1 MAWLDSLNDIFQK
14 IPAAL
19 WVVFGSL
26 ISLSGVVLTNRA
38 SEQRLKSQFLHD
50 RDLRNSDRELALRK
64 EVYLSVAEALHA
76 GFIAIGK
83 MPNLEMTLDEITRG
97 YFDRAPALAKV
108 QIISREE
115 TVKAVVCVA
124 EELTASMLRMTVKRM
139 PLEMQRRNLAVLD
152 TQIFNFEKARDRW
165 IELMTQHNID
175 RTVDQHRWNM
185 LDGNYKFEQQRIS
198 DTLSKK
204 SIAVNHFFIQTL
216 EFSKEY
222 ISESYSIVKTVI
234 PAIKS
239 MRNDLGIETD
249 EAVFSKIF
257 QESIRRQSATV
268 AGVFEAIEKFKVANA
283 TEDT

>member
-64 EVYLSVAEALHA
+64 EIYLSVAEAIHA

-108 QIISREE
+108 
-115 TVKAVVCVA
+115 
-124 EELTASMLRMTVKRM
+124 
-139 PLEMQRRNLAVLD
+139 
-152 TQIFNFEKARDRW
+152 
-165 IELMTQHNID
+165 
-175 RTVDQHRWNM
+175 
-185 LDGNYKFEQQRIS
+185 
-198 DTLSKK
+198 
-204 SIAVNHFFIQTL
+204 
-216 EFSKEY
+216 
-222 ISESYSIVKTVI
+222 
-234 PAIKS
+234 
-239 MRNDLGIETD
+239 
-249 EAVFSKIF
+249 
-257 QESIRRQSATV
+257 
-268 AGVFEAIEKFKVANA
+268 
-283 TEDT
+283 